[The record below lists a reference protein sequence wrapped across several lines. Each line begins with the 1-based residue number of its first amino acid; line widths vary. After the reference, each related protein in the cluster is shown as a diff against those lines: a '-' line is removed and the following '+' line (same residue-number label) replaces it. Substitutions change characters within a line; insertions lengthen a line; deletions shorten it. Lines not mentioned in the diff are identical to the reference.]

1 MILIA
6 ELEKPYTTKDR
17 ADFIIVYNNQQGC
30 EIRETETVLQA
41 WGYTEE
47 EQAQKDHEIISQFSL
62 TKREVFLA
70 LYQDKGVTPEQIKA
84 QIQSPEALIE
94 FEYATDYYRG
104 NPLVE
109 AIGQA
114 LGYTSDELDY
124 LFLNKRLPEREG
136 E

>member
-6 ELEKPYTTKDR
+6 EMKKPYTTKER
-17 ADFIIVYNNQQGC
+17 ADFVIVYSNQQGC
-30 EIRETETVLQA
+30 EIRETETALQA

-47 EQAQKDHEIISQFSL
+47 EQAQKDREIIAQFSL

-84 QIQSPEALIE
+84 QIQNPEALIE

-109 AIGQA
+109 AIGQT

-124 LFLNKRLPEREG
+124 LFVNKRLPESEG